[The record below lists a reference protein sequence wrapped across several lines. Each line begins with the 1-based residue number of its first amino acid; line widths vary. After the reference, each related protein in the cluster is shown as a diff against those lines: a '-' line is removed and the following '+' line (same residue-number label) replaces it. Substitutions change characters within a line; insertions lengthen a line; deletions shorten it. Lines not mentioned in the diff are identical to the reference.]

1 MLHPIG
7 RGREYSETKDAIR
20 IILLQGD
27 AMSKITIYH
36 NPRCSK
42 SRQALQLLR
51 DRGIEPLVVD
61 YLKQPLNEQQLKR
74 LLKQLGMAP
83 RELLRKKEAEYRALG
98 LDDSELSPDML
109 IKAMV
114 EHPIL
119 IERPI
124 VVADKKA
131 VLGRP
136 PEVVLNIV

>member
-1 MLHPIG
+1 
-7 RGREYSETKDAIR
+7 
-20 IILLQGD
+20 
-27 AMSKITIYH
+27 MSKITIYH

-42 SRQALQLLR
+42 SRQALQMLR
-51 DRGIEPLVVD
+51 DRGIEPLVVE

-74 LLKQLGMAP
+74 LLKQLGITP

-98 LDDSELSPDML
+98 LDDSELSSDML
-109 IKAMV
+109 VKAMV

-124 VVADKKA
+124 VVADGKA

-136 PEVVLNIV
+136 PEAVLEMV